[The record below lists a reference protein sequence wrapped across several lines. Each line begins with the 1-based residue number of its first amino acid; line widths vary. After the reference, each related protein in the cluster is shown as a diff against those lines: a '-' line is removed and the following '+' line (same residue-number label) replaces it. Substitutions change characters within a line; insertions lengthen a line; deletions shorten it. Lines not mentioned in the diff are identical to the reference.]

1 MKLPSI
7 KSFVGLLTV
16 GLMLTTTAQAL
27 SPQTNFFT
35 AFDPYYEAT
44 FSPET
49 GSGSFAYD
57 LDKITGIGT
66 EWLGTTD
73 GRLLSFRFEL
83 FGQTFTET
91 DDVEYPFF
99 PLVRL
104 QNGTPDYL
112 NFFVSDRDV
121 RNTTLIID
129 GMFSTLSL
137 EGNLVPNG
145 QGGYTVGM
153 TLVPEPS
160 SFALLGIGVG
170 ALLVAR
176 SRRQNSR

>member
-7 KSFVGLLTV
+7 KTLAAFLTV
-16 GLMLTTTAQAL
+16 GLMLTNTAQAL
-27 SPQTNFFT
+27 SPQTNFFSAT
-35 AFDPYYEAT
+35 DSFYENT
-44 FSPET
+44 LSSVT
-49 GSGSFAYD
+49 GSGSFTYD

-83 FGQTFTET
+83 FGQTFAET

-129 GMFSTLSL
+129 GMFSTLKL
-137 EGNLVPNG
+137 EGNLLSNG

-153 TLVPEPS
+153 TLVPEPA
-160 SFALLGIGVG
+160 SFALLGIGAGV
-170 ALLVAR
+170 LLVAR
-176 SRRQNSR
+176 FRRQSSR